1 MTGNENHVDKCLPGG
16 GGGVGSLGGG
26 SGDGVS
32 LNLNSFKRYFACLKK
47 AKHRNYVHC
56 RWRGCI
62 MYQRIKVLTYFWRR
76 LRCGLVDLG
85 RLTMEGTTSND
96 DIVVTGKSV
105 NILKAAVL
113 SVA

>member
-1 MTGNENHVDKCLPGG
+1 
-16 GGGVGSLGGG
+16 
-26 SGDGVS
+26 
-32 LNLNSFKRYFACLKK
+32 
-47 AKHRNYVHC
+47 
-56 RWRGCI
+56 

-85 RLTMEGTTSND
+85 RLTVKGSTSND

>member
-1 MTGNENHVDKCLPGG
+1 MPQKSKTPKLCTLQMAGLYHVSED
-16 GGGVGSLGGG
+16 
-26 SGDGVS
+26 
-32 LNLNSFKRYFACLKK
+32 
-47 AKHRNYVHC
+47 YV
-56 RWRGCI
+56 
-62 MYQRIKVLTYFWRR
+62 VLTYFWRR